1 MTPPLVSVIMI
12 VRNGEKYLAQA
23 LESVLAQDYR
33 PIEILVVDGRSTDAT
48 ADIARSYQGVRY
60 ILQETLGISN
70 AYNLGIECSGGDF
83 IAFLSHDDLWT
94 PNKLSIQVGTMRS
107 RPEIQYTVAKAL
119 FFLESGC
126 QCPPGFRAE
135 LIGQERTAWI
145 METLV
150 ARRSVFDAVGGLDPA
165 YKTAEDVD
173 WFARAK
179 DAGIPMAEIDQV
191 LLHKRVHDENVS
203 VNAPDNTR
211 LLLQAMKRKIERKR
225 SSKHEKEPLQ

>member
-60 ILQETLGISN
+60 ILQEALGISN

-107 RPEIQYTVAKAL
+107 RPEIQYTVAKAR
-119 FFLESGC
+119 FFLEPGC

>member
-1 MTPPLVSVIMI
+1 MALPLVSVIMI

-33 PIEILVVDGRSTDAT
+33 PIEILVVDGRSTDGT
-48 ADIARSYQGVRY
+48 ADIARSHEGVRH

-70 AYNLGIECSGGDF
+70 AYNLGIERSGGDF

-94 PNKLSIQVGTMRS
+94 PDKLSIQVGRMRS
-107 RPEIQYTVAKAL
+107 HPEIQYTVAKVR
-119 FFLESGC
+119 FFLEPGC

-150 ARRSVFDAVGGLDPA
+150 ARRSVFDVVGGFDPT

-179 DAGIPMAEIDQV
+179 DAGIPMVKMDQV
-191 LLHKRVHDENVS
+191 LLHKRVHDENTS

-211 LLLQAMKRKIERKR
+211 LLLQALKRKIARKR
-225 SSKHEKEPLQ
+225 SSTEEEPLQ